1 MPTEMNALRKQN
13 RILFWAGFGLSA
25 ICVGVL
31 AVQLLIL
38 ARPQP
43 MRIKL
48 LHKEIKSLQERL
60 ISAQITSQ
68 NLDEVQKLIHR
79 NLAMSSSD
87 DMAQGAS
94 MNFLLDLHRVLDN
107 LQITVV
113 HLQPKAIKPKG
124 DFIETP
130 YDLEIVCDFRR
141 FCQLAAK
148 MEKSPRL
155 ISITHFEID
164 NSIEDYL
171 TTQAATSGWR
181 SEGQCR
187 VRMQISTLTLVRRS

>member
-1 MPTEMNALRKQN
+1 MPTEINSLRKQN
-13 RILFWAGFGLSA
+13 RFLFWAGLGSA
-25 ICVGVL
+25 SFLAAVL
-31 AVQLLIL
+31 AVQVFAIS
-38 ARPQP
+38 RSQP
-43 MRIKL
+43 LRIKL
-48 LHKEIKSLQERL
+48 LHKEIKGLQERL
-60 ISAQITSQ
+60 ISAQITSR

-94 MNFLLDLHRVLDN
+94 LNFLMDLHRVLDN
-107 LQITVV
+107 LRITVV
-113 HLQPKAIKPKG
+113 ALEPKAVKTKG

-148 MEKSPRL
+148 MEKSARL
-155 ISITHFEID
+155 ISITHFEIE
-164 NSIEDYL
+164 NSLEDYL
-171 TTQAATSGWR
+171 STTASSFR

-187 VRMQISTLTLVRRS
+187 VRMQITTLTLIRRS